1 MRLYAVLGCIISSVA
16 WAQELAPARLKV
28 RTNAA
33 EAVITIDGEV
43 RGLAPRTE
51 AIAPGVH
58 TIVAETK
65 GAPDLT
71 QTVSVTS
78 GEERTITFEFAHPV
92 APRPFPSIGTL
103 MVVAGGVLVTSG
115 LLLRGRA
122 EEAAVQV
129 SRLFER
135 GGGWDA
141 SGQKLERDGLAAQNW
156 SWFLVGTG
164 VAAVVSGVIVGVLEV
179 FGAPAGKPTLVLVPT
194 PGGAMV
200 SGALR
205 W

>member
-1 MRLYAVLGCIISSVA
+1 MRLYAVVLCIISCGA
-16 WAQELAPARLKV
+16 WAQALAPARLKV

-51 AIAPGVH
+51 TLAPGVH
-58 TIVAETK
+58 TIVAEAK
-65 GAPDLT
+65 GVPEIT
-71 QTVSVTS
+71 QTVSLVS
-78 GEERTITFEFAHPV
+78 GEERTVTIDFTYPI
-92 APRPFPSIGTL
+92 APRPFPAIGTL
-103 MVVAGGVLVTSG
+103 MVVAGGVLFSGG

-122 EEAAVQV
+122 EDAAVQV

-141 SGQKLERDGLAAQNW
+141 NAQQIENDGLAAQNW
-156 SWFLVGTG
+156 SWILAGTG
-164 VAAVVSGVIVGVLEV
+164 VATVISGLIVGALEL
-179 FGAPAGKPTLVLVPT
+179 FGAPAGRPTLVLVPT

-200 SGALR
+200 SGALT